1 MLPRRTVD
9 EENLLCRVVGDIEEL
24 RSAQQRDLGFVHKL
38 EKFVFLISGDG
49 ATARLFETF
58 DHIIHFIFNTSRRS
72 QINLSILF

>member
-24 RSAQQRDLGFVHKL
+24 RSAQQRDLGLVHEL

-49 ATARLFETF
+49 GTARLFEAF
-58 DHIIHFIFNTSRRS
+58 YHVIHFYF
-72 QINLSILF
+72 